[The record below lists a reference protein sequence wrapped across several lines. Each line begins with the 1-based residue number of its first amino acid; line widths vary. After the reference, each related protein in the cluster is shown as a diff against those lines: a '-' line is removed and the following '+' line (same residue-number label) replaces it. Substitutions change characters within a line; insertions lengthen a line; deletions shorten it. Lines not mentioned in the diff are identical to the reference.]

1 MIIHCL
7 LQRLYING
15 VNMKKCFFKE
25 YILTEIE
32 DIKIAVDGVLGELDR
47 VYKLGEA
54 RKYEIRLVMNELLVN
69 CFDHAQTGGK
79 QMVVLKVSVMD
90 GHLSIR
96 IKDNGE
102 GFAYDATPHNL
113 NRVVDEDLLYNER
126 GRGLMLVRAF
136 CQDIEYFGN
145 GNSVEVKIGL

>member
-1 MIIHCL
+1 MHKLC
-7 LQRLYING
+7 ING
-15 VNMKKCFFKE
+15 VNMKRSFFKE

-47 VYKLGEA
+47 IFKLGEA

-69 CFDHAQTGGK
+69 CFDHARSGGK

-90 GHLSIR
+90 GRVRIR

-102 GFAYDATPHNL
+102 GFAYDSTRQGL
-113 NRVVDEDLLYNER
+113 ERIVDEDLLYNER
-126 GRGLMLVRAF
+126 GRGLRLVRAF